1 MPLPKLS
8 LRKIVLS
15 SKELF
20 IFAIPIVLGQL
31 GQMLIGA
38 GDVLLDQN
46 IARVSI
52 VGVGMKSNPGVAA
65 KMFEILAKIKV
76 NIKGGALVFSH

>member
-65 KMFEILAKIKV
+65 KMFEILAKIKEV
-76 NIKGGALVFSH
+76 KEVLAV